1 MSTGNLEYISTRCY
15 IQPALQWETCRWT
28 LSSAEEKQWEMVLR
42 KIPTISHTFRNPDE
56 AKSIIGGMKLEDV
69 VLAEV
74 NHRDD
79 NF

>member
-1 MSTGNLEYISTRCY
+1 
-15 IQPALQWETCRWT
+15 
-28 LSSAEEKQWEMVLR
+28 MVFR